1 MNRVQGRLYLIT
13 WPSRRTYLLVE
24 TPTLVVCGAIG
35 LPISA
40 PTELSEGSSSAGM
53 CRSPPT
59 EYWNPPNRALV
70 EVLLPDRAT
79 PMNPMTGS
87 RMRNVGPSWAKP
99 GASEVDVP
107 EEVPTGRI
115 APV

>member
-40 PTELSEGSSSAGM
+40 PTELSEGSSSDGM
-53 CRSPPT
+53 CSSPPT
-59 EYWNPPNRALV
+59 EYWNPPNRAFV

-79 PMNPMTGS
+79 PMNPMTGA
-87 RMRNVGPSWAKP
+87 RMRNVGLIWAKP
-99 GASEVDVP
+99 CASVFAMP
-107 EEVPTGRI
+107 E
-115 APV
+115 